1 MSLARQPGWIQR
13 SLRFRAKRVLRRA
26 WRATTGITRRLL
38 VRYVAAPPLG
48 RAAQVDRRVI
58 ILLFSAWGM
67 GGTTRTTLNLA
78 GYLAEHYE
86 VEIVSVIRRRE
97 APFFGEFPPGVKV
110 TALHDY
116 RPQAVPRGLAGVI
129 ARLLIRLPS
138 VLVHPCERRASE
150 FNLRSDVRLARKLR
164 RQSGFL
170 LGTRPGLN
178 LIAAELSPPGMILVG
193 QEHMHLRHHH
203 RALRKAMK
211 RLYPRLDVFTVLTEG
226 AKRDYD
232 KHLNGGVPLAR
243 IPNTVRDLGGRT
255 ADLDAKTVF
264 AAGRLVGQKGF
275 DLLIPAFGRV
285 AAAHPDWR
293 LKISG
298 RGPARKQLL
307 ALIEDHGLGEV
318 VTLAP
323 PATDMGSE
331 LERASVFALSSRFE
345 GFPLVLLE
353 AMSKGTAV
361 VSFDCPTGPADIV
374 DDHRN
379 GILVPP
385 EDVDAFA
392 AGLVEMVEDEELRR
406 RCGAAAI
413 DTARA
418 YRMDSIGPL
427 WGRLFTELIEAR
439 ASSAPHDRAA
449 LPGVAALE

>member
-1 MSLARQPGWIQR
+1 
-13 SLRFRAKRVLRRA
+13 V
-26 WRATTGITRRLL
+26 
-38 VRYVAAPPLG
+38 
-48 RAAQVDRRVI
+48 
-58 ILLFSAWGM
+58 
-67 GGTTRTTLNLA
+67 
-78 GYLAEHYE
+78 
-86 VEIVSVIRRRE
+86 
-97 APFFGEFPPGVKV
+97 
-110 TALHDY
+110 
-116 RPQAVPRGLAGVI
+116 VP
-129 ARLLIRLPS
+129 RLLISLPS
-138 VLVHPCERRASE
+138 VLVHPSERRASE

-193 QEHMHLRHHH
+193 QEQMHLRYHN
-203 RALRKAMK
+203 RALRKTMK

-232 KHLNGGVPLAR
+232 EHLNGGGVRLVR
-243 IPNTVRDLGGRT
+243 IPNTVRDLGERR

-285 AAAHPDWR
+285 AAEHPDWR
-293 LKISG
+293 LKICG
-298 RGPARKQLL
+298 RGRLQKQLQ
-307 ALIEDHGLGEV
+307 ALIKDHGLGDV

-323 PATDMGSE
+323 PATDMGYE

-374 DDHRN
+374 GDHRN

-418 YRMDSIGPL
+418 YRMDAIGPL
-427 WGRLFTELIEAR
+427 WERLFTELSEAR

-449 LPGVAALE
+449 LPSAAALE

>member
-1 MSLARQPGWIQR
+1 
-13 SLRFRAKRVLRRA
+13 V
-26 WRATTGITRRLL
+26 T
-38 VRYVAAPPLG
+38 
-48 RAAQVDRRVI
+48 

-86 VEIVSVIRRRE
+86 VEIVSVIRRRA

-116 RPQAVPRGLAGVI
+116 RPQAVPRGLAGVVP
-129 ARLLIRLPS
+129 RLLISLPS
-138 VLVHPCERRASE
+138 VLVHPSERRASE

-193 QEHMHLRHHH
+193 QEHMHLRYHN
-203 RALRKAMK
+203 RALRKTMK

-232 KHLNGGVPLAR
+232 EHLNGGGVRLVR
-243 IPNTVRDLGGRT
+243 IPNTVRDLGERR

-285 AAAHPDWR
+285 AAEHPDWR
-293 LKISG
+293 LKICG
-298 RGPARKQLL
+298 RGRLQKQLQ
-307 ALIEDHGLGEV
+307 ALIKDHGLGDV

-323 PATDMGSE
+323 PATDMGYE